1 MTMDP
6 EQPDWRRLLTARE
19 RERMLDDIARVS
31 LAVGADLFP
40 GQPWQ
45 DMGVAPDAPDTPHSP
60 VERLAW
66 VERLLPLLTPAL
78 AQISRDP
85 LTDAVTEVRPV
96 SPPPRARRVGTQAL
110 LQAVRR
116 GHADRWLPETV
127 SALSLDTPENRAV
140 KAFLQMLRRD
150 CLAVERLAAV
160 EEEADVETRA
170 ARCAAV
176 LGGLLSGWWEAVSSE
191 SAAWTGPPT
200 ARATARPEYARV
212 FREMRRARRGFGFDW
227 THPLLTLPPRETW
240 RLYEAWCLFA
250 ALDALRALGWR
261 PTAGADALP
270 SDLFLARA
278 GRLTLSLATDGPSRL
293 VLHGPD
299 GRRLA
304 LVYNETFT
312 EGQRS
317 LSHTMQPDITLALGD
332 RLWVLDAK
340 FKPYALP
347 GEEGDD
353 INQMHAYRDAI
364 TSFSGF
370 SGDSAADRSVA
381 RAWLLYAG
389 RADAENRARI
399 TYGAAADPGIGAL
412 CLRPGDDAS
421 FTGLCRLLALWLGEG
436 TAAPPTP
443 PET

>member
-1 MTMDP
+1 METP

-31 LAVGADLFP
+31 LVVGADIFP
-40 GQPWQ
+40 GRPWQ
-45 DMGVAPDAPDTPHSP
+45 DMGVSPDAPDVLRSP
-60 VERLAW
+60 IERLAW
-66 VERLLPLLTPAL
+66 MEHLLTSLTPAL
-78 AQISRDP
+78 AQISRAP
-85 LTDAVTEVRPV
+85 LADAAKETRPV
-96 SPPPRARRVGTQAL
+96 SPPARARRVGTQAL

-116 GHADRWLPETV
+116 GHAARWLPETV
-127 SALSLDTPENRAV
+127 PVLSPDTPDNRAV
-140 KAFLQMLRRD
+140 KAFLEMLRRD

-176 LGGLLSGWWEAVSSE
+176 LGGLLAGWWGAVTE
-191 SAAWTGPPT
+191 EPTAWTRPPS
-200 ARATARPEYARV
+200 ARAAARPEYARV
-212 FREMRRARRGFGFDW
+212 FRAMRHTRRGFGFDW
-227 THPLLTLPPRETW
+227 THPLMTLPPRETW
-240 RLYEAWCLFA
+240 RLYEAWCLFQT
-250 ALDALRALGWR
+250 LDALRALGWQTM
-261 PTAGADALP
+261 PGAAG
-270 SDLFLARA
+270 DLFAVRQ
-278 GRLTLSLATDGPSRL
+278 GRLTLALATGGPSRL
-293 VLHGPD
+293 LLHGPR

-304 LVYNETFT
+304 LAYNETFG

-340 FKPYALP
+340 FKPYLLP

-364 TSFSGF
+364 TAA
-370 SGDSAADRSVA
+370 GDSAGSRNVA

-389 RADAENRARI
+389 RAEGGNRARI
-399 TYGAAADPGIGAL
+399 TYGMATDPVVGAL

-421 FTGLCRLLALWLGEG
+421 FTRLTTLLGQWIGEETE
-436 TAAPPTP
+436 TAARPAP